1 VVGNQGTQ
9 EKKKKFQ
16 LPCIFD
22 THNDFNIGAA
32 LLCGFAKLTALLA
45 LSLGVVLGM
54 EFFGM
59 SCFHMFLKL
68 RVIFPLFFSMTILIL
83 H

>member
-1 VVGNQGTQ
+1 MKLHDQKVQHKGSGRYFPLLGRRWWVTKAR
-9 EKKKKFQ
+9 KKKKKKVQ

-54 EFFGM
+54 EF
-59 SCFHMFLKL
+59 SE
-68 RVIFPLFFSMTILIL
+68 
-83 H
+83 